1 MVDSMRNFLTR
12 LTEARRAFGGVA
24 SNPGLLRL
32 ELAWAFSIIGAWA
45 YGIAVVVYAYEQGG
59 ARAVGVVGLL
69 RWGIAALVSPFAAV
83 FGDRYDRRLVM
94 VASDL
99 VRAALIVAAA
109 GAVFS
114 EANPALVYA
123 LAALVGV
130 AGTPFRPAEAA
141 YTPQLARTPDE
152 LSAANV
158 VAAAIES
165 TGIFVGPALGGLLL
179 AWTSADAVFL
189 ATAGAIVVSAL
200 LILGIRGPRAETRAE
215 RGSETVVEELLA
227 GARAIVRD
235 RKVALLV
242 GLFAMQTFVDGLLGV
257 LIAVIALSFLDA
269 GAAAVGW
276 LNAACGIGGLVG
288 AMLAGAFIGRGRLAG
303 DFGLG
308 VLLFGLPLALV
319 PAWRNQGFAL
329 LLLAIVGIGN
339 TLADVSGM
347 TLLQRAAPDAV
358 LSRVFGVLEGLLL
371 LTVGLGAIAAP
382 ALLSLLGTKGALVAA
397 GLLLPL
403 LVVPAWPVLRRI
415 DRETVISVE
424 RLQRLGQVPFLS
436 LLPESTLEQLAQAV
450 VEDPMRAGEEVV
462 RQGEPGDRFY
472 VIDSGS
478 VDVYVDD
485 QLTSRLDPGE
495 YFGEIALLRDTP
507 RTATVRAREDGL
519 LLTLSRDSFVP
530 AVAGYAPSHSS
541 AEAVVGLRLGPA
553 RAGFVPP

>member
-1 MVDSMRNFLTR
+1 MVDSMRSFLNR
-12 LTEARRAFGGVA
+12 LSEARRAFGGVA

-109 GAVFS
+109 AAVFS
-114 EANPALVYA
+114 DAEPAFVYA
-123 LAALVGV
+123 LAALVSV

-179 AWTSADAVFL
+179 AWTSPDIVFL
-189 ATAGAIVVSAL
+189 ATAGAILVSAV
-200 LILGIRGPRAETRAE
+200 LIVGIRGPGAETRAE
-215 RGSETVVEELLA
+215 RGSETIVEELMA
-227 GARAIVRD
+227 GARAILRD

-242 GLFAMQTFVDGLLGV
+242 GLFAAQTFVDGLLGV

-276 LNAACGIGGLVG
+276 LNAACGIGGLAG
-288 AMLAGAFIGRGRLAG
+288 AMLAAAFIGRGRLAG

-319 PAWRNQGFAL
+319 PAWRNEGFAL

-347 TLLQRAAPDAV
+347 TLLQRAAPDEV

-382 ALLSLLGTKGALVAA
+382 ALLSLLGTRGALVVA

-403 LVVPAWPVLRRI
+403 LVLPAWPVLRRI
-415 DRETVISVE
+415 DRESVISVE
-424 RLQRLGQVPFLS
+424 RLQRLGQVSFLS

-450 VEDPMRAGEEVV
+450 VEEPMRAGEEVV

-478 VDVYVDD
+478 VDVYVDG
-485 QLTSRLDPGE
+485 QLTTSLDPGE

-519 LLTLSRDSFVP
+519 LLTLSRESFVP

-541 AEAVVGLRLGPA
+541 AKAVVGLRLGPA